1 MNHRQA
7 TQSRVLLGHFANPT
21 NPNAALL
28 RTVMIV
34 LTGTLLIALSARVQV
49 PMWPVP
55 MTMQTFAV
63 LLLAMSM
70 GARLAGITLGAYLF
84 QGAIGL
90 PVFATGGG
98 IAYLAS
104 PTAGFLIGFLVAAI
118 AVGWLADRGYAK
130 TLTGAFFTALMGS
143 VVIYAVGA
151 SYLALHLGMAQAL
164 QVAVLPFVPSD
175 ILKSASV
182 AVLLTAAQGVLAR
195 RQ

>member
-1 MNHRQA
+1 MTHGPLTRSSA
-7 TQSRVLLGHFANPT
+7 LLGQFASPAS
-21 NPNAALL
+21 PNAALM
-28 RTVMIV
+28 RNAVIV

-70 GARLAGITLGAYLF
+70 GARLVGVTLSVYLF

-98 IAYLAS
+98 LAYLLS
-104 PTAGFLIGFLVAAI
+104 PTAGFLIGFLAAAV

-130 TLTGAFFTALMGS
+130 TLPSAFVTALAGCAIIYTMG
-143 VVIYAVGA
+143 AG
-151 SYLALHLGMAQAL
+151 YLALHLGLVPAL
-164 QVAVLPFVPSD
+164 QVAVLPFVLSD

-182 AVLLTAAQGVLAR
+182 AILLAGAHGVLALR
-195 RQ
+195 R

>member
-1 MNHRQA
+1 MTHGPT
-7 TQSRVLLGHFANPT
+7 TQSNALLGHFASPAS
-21 NPNAALL
+21 PNAALL
-28 RTVMIV
+28 HNALIV
-34 LTGTLLIALSARVQV
+34 LTGTLLIAVSARVQV

-63 LLLAMSM
+63 LLLSMSM
-70 GARLAGITLGAYLF
+70 GARLAGVTLGVYLV

-104 PTAGFLIGFLVAAI
+104 PTAGFLIGFLAAAV

-130 TLTGAFFTALMGS
+130 TLPGAFVTAIAGCVIIYTMG
-143 VVIYAVGA
+143 AG
-151 SYLALHLGMAQAL
+151 YLALHLGLAPAL
-164 QVAVLPFVPSD
+164 QVAVLPFLLSD

-182 AVLLTAAQGVLAR
+182 AVLLASAHGALAQR
-195 RQ
+195 R